1 MEFKHFSFNGRIL
14 PAEQAVIP
22 LSNIEYSY
30 GFGVY
35 ETIRVLKGAPYFLK
49 DHLDRLRES
58 AKIIGLEH
66 PFDLEFIRRSVTA
79 LVQKYGARTF
89 NLKILLIGGSKKDD
103 AKLFILC
110 LNPLFPDKKLYKK
123 GATFIT
129 YRYERAFPRAKTL
142 NMLQSYLAYR
152 KARDAGAYDAL
163 FINRDGF
170 ITEGTRTNFFCVKGK
185 TIITPDE
192 KDILLGITRK
202 ALLQVA
208 PKAGYI
214 VKRGNIKPTEVK
226 SYDGAFITGTPSKI
240 IPVAKIDDII
250 LDNSSGA
257 VNELMRTFDRFLE
270 NCGGKLS

>member
-1 MEFKHFSFNGRIL
+1 MKFKHFSFNGRIL
-14 PAEQAVIP
+14 SAEQAVIP

-35 ETIRVLKGAPYFLK
+35 ETIRVLRGVPYFIQ
-49 DHLDRLRES
+49 DHLDRLRKS
-58 AKIIGLEH
+58 AEIIGLEH
-66 PFDLEFIRRSVTA
+66 PFDLEFIKKSVVA
-79 LVQKYGARTF
+79 LVQKCGIKTF
-89 NLKILLIGGSKKDD
+89 NLKILLIGGPRKDD

-110 LNPLFPDKKLYKK
+110 FSPLFPDKKLYKE

-129 YRYERAFPRAKTL
+129 YYYERVFPRAKTL

-152 KARDAGAYDAL
+152 RARGMGAYDAL
-163 FINRDGF
+163 FVNRNGF

-202 ALLQVA
+202 ALLRVA
-208 PKAGYI
+208 IRAGYA
-214 VKRGNIKPTEVK
+214 VKQGNIKPTEVR
-226 SYDGAFITGTPSKI
+226 SYDGAFVTGTPSKI
-240 IPVAKIDDII
+240 IPVAKIDDIV
-250 LDNSSGA
+250 LDNSPKAMKGLIRIF
-257 VNELMRTFDRFLE
+257 NQFLE